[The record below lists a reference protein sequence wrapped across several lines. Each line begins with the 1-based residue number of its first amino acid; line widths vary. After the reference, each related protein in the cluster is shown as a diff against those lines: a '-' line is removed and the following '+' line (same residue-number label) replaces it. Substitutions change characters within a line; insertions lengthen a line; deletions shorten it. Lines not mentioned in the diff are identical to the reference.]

1 LNPKIRNIFFRDL
14 FAELSGQIFWVELIV
29 MSVEQRDF
37 EENLENLATLQ
48 RLELLLKFAAK
59 NRGKFCLVFSRI
71 LKGTPSSDTQEL
83 PREVHS
89 AEMNRSK
96 SLSRSRAQFETVLDF
111 LMAFFSDQNSR
122 KLDAL
127 RPDLAVAHK
136 SAPISSDVEQGE

>member
-1 LNPKIRNIFFRDL
+1 
-14 FAELSGQIFWVELIV
+14 

-59 NRGKFCLVFSRI
+59 TEENFVLCFHASW
-71 LKGTPSSDTQEL
+71 KGSKEAPSSGTQEL

-111 LMAFFSDQNSR
+111 LIAFFSDQNSR

-127 RPDLAVAHK
+127 RPDLAVVHK
-136 SAPISSDVEQGE
+136 SAPIFSDVEQGE